1 LLAFFV
7 YTAPFI
13 RYTKSAIYF
22 FTLFFH
28 PHPRKTIMFKE
39 GLLILAT
46 GMTGAFLFLYVMVL
60 IMKAMEKP
68 IARLNHLLP
77 DPADKR

>member
-1 LLAFFV
+1 
-7 YTAPFI
+7 
-13 RYTKSAIYF
+13 
-22 FTLFFH
+22 
-28 PHPRKTIMFKE
+28 MFKE